1 MPRKYS
7 PAKAGERIAF
17 LRARIAG
24 DTAEIADLSPK
35 VETPETP
42 PPTPAP
48 VAPDPL
54 ARRAALVDE
63 LAAID
68 AAIEGERATLRQ
80 RLAALDLVLH
90 RPLQLPGEPKPRHAS
105 PLDPGKVW
113 TQQPEGHYAPQ
124 VAEFVPHNKAIAT
137 PVISISPAAG
147 DLQTSETPGWNDP
160 GPMPGF
166 LRRDKAVTET

>member
-7 PAKAGERIAF
+7 PAKAVERIAF

-24 DTAEIADLSPK
+24 DSAEIAVLSPK
-35 VETPETP
+35 VETPDDP

-68 AAIEGERATLRQ
+68 AAIEGERATPRQ
-80 RLAALDLVLH
+80 RLAALDLALH
-90 RPLQLPGEPKPRHAS
+90 RPAQLPGEPKPRHAP
-105 PLDPGKVW
+105 PLAPGKTW
-113 TQQPEGHYAPQ
+113 TQQPAGHYAATD
-124 VAEFVPHNKAIAT
+124 AE
-137 PVISISPAAG
+137 
-147 DLQTSETPGWNDP
+147 
-160 GPMPGF
+160 
-166 LRRDKAVTET
+166 

>member
-24 DTAEIADLSPK
+24 DTAEIAALTPK
-35 VETPETP
+35 VETPPDE
-42 PPTPAP
+42 PPTPAQ

-80 RLAALDLVLH
+80 RLAALDLALH
-90 RPLQLPGEPKPRHAS
+90 RPLQLPGDPKPRHAP
-105 PLDPGKVW
+105 PLAPGKEWVP
-113 TQQPEGHYAPQ
+113 QPEGHYAPQ
-124 VAEFVPHNKAIAT
+124 VAEIAAQ
-137 PVISISPAAG
+137 VNAALAG
-147 DLQTSETPGWNDP
+147 EPQPNPQSMDP
-160 GPMPGF
+160 GPIPDF
-166 LRRDKAVTET
+166 LRRDKLVPET

>member
-7 PAKAGERIAF
+7 PAKAVERIAF

-24 DTAEIADLSPK
+24 DSAEIAVLSPK
-35 VETPETP
+35 VETPNEP
-42 PPTPAP
+42 PPPAP
-48 VAPDPL
+48 AAPDLL

-80 RLAALDLVLH
+80 RLAALDLALH
-90 RPLQLPGEPKPRHAS
+90 RPSQLSGEPKPRHAP
-105 PLDPGKVW
+105 PLAPGEAW
-113 TQQPEGHYAPQ
+113 GPQPEGHYAAQ
-124 VAEFVPHNKAIAT
+124 VAEIAAQ
-137 PVISISPAAG
+137 VNEALAG
-147 DLQTSETPGWNDP
+147 EQQPNPQRMDH

-166 LRRDKAVTET
+166 LCRDKTTPET

>member
-7 PAKAGERIAF
+7 PAKAVERIAF

-24 DTAEIADLSPK
+24 DSAEIAVLSPK
-35 VETPETP
+35 VETPDDP

-80 RLAALDLVLH
+80 RLAALDLALH
-90 RPLQLPGEPKPRHAS
+90 RPSQLSGEPKPRHAP
-105 PLDPGKVW
+105 PLAPGEAW
-113 TQQPEGHYAPQ
+113 GPQPEGHYAAQ
-124 VAEFVPHNKAIAT
+124 VAEIAAQIEAR
-137 PVISISPAAG
+137 VEAAAG
-147 DLQTSETPGWNDP
+147 ARDGDGLAIPD
-160 GPMPGF
+160 F
-166 LRRDKAVTET
+166 LRRDKAYVAMASDIDR

>member
-7 PAKAGERIAF
+7 PAKAVERIAF

-24 DTAEIADLSPK
+24 DSAEIAVLSPK
-35 VETPETP
+35 VETPDDP

-80 RLAALDLVLH
+80 RLAALDLALH
-90 RPLQLPGEPKPRHAS
+90 RPLQLSGEPKPRHAP
-105 PLDPGKVW
+105 PLAPGKTW
-113 TQQPEGHYAPQ
+113 TQQPAGHYAATD
-124 VAEFVPHNKAIAT
+124 AE
-137 PVISISPAAG
+137 
-147 DLQTSETPGWNDP
+147 
-160 GPMPGF
+160 
-166 LRRDKAVTET
+166 

>member
-24 DTAEIADLSPK
+24 DTAEIAALTPK
-35 VETPETP
+35 VETPPDE
-42 PPTPAP
+42 PPTPAQ

-80 RLAALDLVLH
+80 RLAALDLALH
-90 RPLQLPGEPKPRHAS
+90 RPLQLPGDPKPRHAP
-105 PLDPGKVW
+105 PLAPGKEWVP
-113 TQQPEGHYAPQ
+113 QPEGHYAPQ
-124 VAEFVPHNKAIAT
+124 VAEIAAQIEAR
-137 PVISISPAAG
+137 VEAAAG
-147 DLQTSETPGWNDP
+147 ARDGDGLAIPD
-160 GPMPGF
+160 F
-166 LRRDKAVTET
+166 LRRDKAYVAMASDIDR

>member
-24 DTAEIADLSPK
+24 DSAEIAVLSPK
-35 VETPETP
+35 IETPDDP

-48 VAPDPL
+48 AAPDPL

-68 AAIEGERATLRQ
+68 AAIEGERAALRQ
-80 RLAALDLVLH
+80 RLAALDLALH
-90 RPLQLPGEPKPRHAS
+90 RPLQLPGEQKPRHAP
-105 PLDPGKVW
+105 PLAPGEVW
-113 TQQPEGHYAPQ
+113 GPQPEGHYAAQ
-124 VAEFVPHNKAIAT
+124 VAEIAAQ
-137 PVISISPAAG
+137 VNAALAG
-147 DLQTSETPGWNDP
+147 EQQINPQRMDP
-160 GPMPGF
+160 GPIPDF
-166 LRRDKAVTET
+166 LRLGKAMVETAQGIDK

>member
-7 PAKAGERIAF
+7 PAKAVERIAF

-24 DTAEIADLSPK
+24 DSAEIAVLSPK
-35 VETPETP
+35 VETPDDP

-80 RLAALDLVLH
+80 RLAALDLALH
-90 RPLQLPGEPKPRHAS
+90 RPSQLSGEPKPRHAP
-105 PLDPGKVW
+105 PLAPGEAW
-113 TQQPEGHYAPQ
+113 GPQPEGHYAAQ
-124 VAEFVPHNKAIAT
+124 VAEIAAQ
-137 PVISISPAAG
+137 VNAALAG
-147 DLQTSETPGWNDP
+147 EQQPNPQRMDP

-166 LRRDKAVTET
+166 LRRDRAAPEA

>member
-7 PAKAGERIAF
+7 IAF

-24 DTAEIADLSPK
+24 DSAEIAVLSPK
-35 VETPETP
+35 VETPHEP

-68 AAIEGERATLRQ
+68 AAIEGERAALRQ
-80 RLAALDLVLH
+80 RLAALDLALH
-90 RPLQLPGEPKPRHAS
+90 RPLQLPGEQKPRHAP
-105 PLDPGKVW
+105 PLAPGEVW
-113 TQQPEGHYAPQ
+113 AQQPEGHYAAQ
-124 VAEFVPHNKAIAT
+124 VAEIAAQ
-137 PVISISPAAG
+137 VNEALAG
-147 DLQTSETPGWNDP
+147 EKPTIQPRMDP
-160 GPMPGF
+160 GPTPGF
-166 LRRDKAVTET
+166 LVRDRTASET

>member
-7 PAKAGERIAF
+7 PAKAVERIAF

-24 DTAEIADLSPK
+24 DTAEIAALTPK
-35 VETPETP
+35 VETPEP

-48 VAPDPL
+48 AAPDPL
-54 ARRAALVDE
+54 TRRAALVDE

-80 RLAALDLVLH
+80 RLAALDLALH

-105 PLDPGKVW
+105 PLAPGAVW
-113 TQQPEGHYAPQ
+113 VPQPEGHYAPRMEEIAAQ
-124 VAEFVPHNKAIAT
+124 VNAALAGEPQPN
-137 PVISISPAAG
+137 PQSI
-147 DLQTSETPGWNDP
+147 DP
-160 GPMPGF
+160 GPIPAF
-166 LRRDKAVTET
+166 LRRDKTAPES

>member
-24 DTAEIADLSPK
+24 DTSEIAALSPK
-35 VETPETP
+35 VETPPEP

-48 VAPDPL
+48 AAPDPL

-80 RLAALDLVLH
+80 RLAALDLALH
-90 RPLQLPGEPKPRHAS
+90 RPAQLPGEPKPRHAP
-105 PLDPGKVW
+105 PLAPGKTW
-113 TQQPEGHYAPQ
+113 TQQPAGHYAATD
-124 VAEFVPHNKAIAT
+124 AE
-137 PVISISPAAG
+137 
-147 DLQTSETPGWNDP
+147 
-160 GPMPGF
+160 
-166 LRRDKAVTET
+166 